1 MHLLNQLAK
10 IHKKSLPK
18 SIPLNISH
26 FFFKHLLQILQ
37 PQMRA
42 HNFIKLGAHWHPSW
56 AKDQSQPFPDTTKGE
71 RYGFAQS
78 CPQSFLKV
86 CGLAP
91 YSVHGI
97 GN

>member
-10 IHKKSLPK
+10 SHKKSFSKP
-18 SIPLNISH
+18 IPLNISH
-26 FFFKHLLQILQ
+26 FSLKHLLQILY
-37 PQMRA
+37 PQVRA
-42 HNFIKLGAHWHPSW
+42 HKFIKSGAHWHPSW
-56 AKDQSQPFPDTTKGE
+56 AKNQSQPSPDTTKGE

-91 YSVHGI
+91 YPVHGI